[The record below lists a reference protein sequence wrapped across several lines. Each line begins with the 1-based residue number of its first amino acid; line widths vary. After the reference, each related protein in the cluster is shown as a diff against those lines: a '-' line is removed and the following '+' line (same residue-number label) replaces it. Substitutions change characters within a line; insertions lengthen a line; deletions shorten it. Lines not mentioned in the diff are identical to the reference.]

1 MTNRQRG
8 IVMLVMRGVVAL
20 SVGFVVLLAVATFA
34 RPEPGPC
41 DGMTDPQGKQL
52 LMLCSP
58 LADTRL
64 VLTSAAAATLLT
76 WFGSGILQRRLVHA
90 ELQHDRSC

>member
-1 MTNRQRG
+1 MRNGQRA
-8 IVMLVMRGVVAL
+8 IMLVAMRAAVAL
-20 SVGFVVLLAVATFA
+20 CVGFVVLVAVATLA

-41 DGMTDPQGKQL
+41 DDPKGQGKHL

-58 LADTRL
+58 MADTRL

-76 WFGSGILQRRLVHA
+76 WVGSGMLQRRLVHT
-90 ELQHDRSC
+90 

>member
-1 MTNRQRG
+1 MTNGQRAIG
-8 IVMLVMRGVVAL
+8 MVVMRAVVAL
-20 SVGFVVLLAVATFA
+20 CVGFVVLVAVATLA

-41 DGMTDPQGKQL
+41 GGTNDQGKHFL
-52 LMLCSP
+52 ALCSP

-64 VLTSAAAATLLT
+64 VLTSAAAATFLT

-90 ELQHDRSC
+90 